1 MRGILFTE
9 YLDFIEA
16 RIGDEALEGL
26 LLALD
31 GKISGAYTSVGN
43 YKFEEFAVLH
53 TAVCGKLA
61 ADGAELA
68 REFGYNLLG
77 RFYTLFPE
85 YFSEVPSGMDFLDK
99 LGSHIHEEVKKLY
112 PDAKPPD
119 VALARES
126 DDRCILHYYSHRP
139 LAPVARGLTEAC
151 LDHFGDPYR
160 VVDEIPVEGGTHF
173 VLEKK

>member
-16 RIGDEALEGL
+16 RLGSEALEGL
-26 LLALD
+26 ILALD

-61 ADGAELA
+61 ADASELA

-77 RFYTLFPE
+77 RFHALFPD
-85 YFSEVPSGMDFLDK
+85 YFNEVSSGMEFLDA
-99 LGSHIHEEVKKLY
+99 LGNHIHEEVKKLY
-112 PDAKPPD
+112 PDAKPPE
-119 VALARES
+119 VVLEQLS
-126 DDRCILHYYSHRP
+126 SSQSILRYYSHRP

-151 LDHFGDPYR
+151 LHHFGDPYR
-160 VVDEIPVEGGTHF
+160 IIEEIPVDGGTHF
-173 VLEKK
+173 ILERE

>member
-61 ADGAELA
+61 ADGVELA

-85 YFSEVPSGMDFLDK
+85 YFTEVPSGMDFLDK
-99 LGSHIHEEVKKLY
+99 LGNHIHEEVKKLY

-139 LAPVARGLTEAC
+139 
-151 LDHFGDPYR
+151 
-160 VVDEIPVEGGTHF
+160 
-173 VLEKK
+173 